1 MRDLGKAIVDEMD
14 DYKRTINILHDEN
27 RKIVAQLAVVA
38 QREEIQVQQQELH
51 SQYINQLMVHY
62 HGASSSQLGTPP
74 PPPPPAQ
81 FQEWPTSTPPCPTF
95 TASKIESD
103 SESKRF

>member
-38 QREEIQVQQQELH
+38 QREEI
-51 SQYINQLMVHY
+51 
-62 HGASSSQLGTPP
+62 
-74 PPPPPAQ
+74 
-81 FQEWPTSTPPCPTF
+81 
-95 TASKIESD
+95 
-103 SESKRF
+103 